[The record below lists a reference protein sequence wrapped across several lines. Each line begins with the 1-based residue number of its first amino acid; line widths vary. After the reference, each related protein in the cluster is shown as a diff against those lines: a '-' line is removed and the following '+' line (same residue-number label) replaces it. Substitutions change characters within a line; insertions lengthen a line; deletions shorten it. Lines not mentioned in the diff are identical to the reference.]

1 MYASDTLWLFSYHQT
16 EYTDF
21 PRKVFAM
28 IRFVEEKK
36 YSLIKFRQMNF
47 VNDYAE
53 KLPNYEVYSNPK
65 YYVSERRD
73 DSFMQN
79 VI

>member
-1 MYASDTLWLFSYHQT
+1 
-16 EYTDF
+16 
-21 PRKVFAM
+21 M